1 MTAGT
6 VETAHEVVDALSNG
20 TSISPLD
27 PLKRIDAGL
36 AVLKAEAKPFDV
48 ATTEGNRAARAFRL
62 KCVSLRTSVDDAYEF
77 VNRPLLIYQRDAR
90 ALRDKI
96 KSGVLELEQPV
107 DQAIKA
113 DEAKKEAER
122 QAKLDAERA
131 RVDRLGERID
141 EIKGVAARAVG
152 KPAAEVLAKIQLLT
166 GMAIGPSF
174 QEFQQAAE
182 RARDVALATLRELHT
197 AVVAQEAEAAR
208 LAAERADLD
217 RRQAEQAEQAEAAR
231 IDSLRVAK
239 HRAGIAVLQSFVA
252 AAHGKTAEQI
262 RSDIGILQGL
272 SFGDE
277 WDEFAAEA
285 AQARGT
291 AVKALAELHTIA
303 RERESEAVRIEA
315 QRLEQARVAAEQA
328 ERQRQLDEQDAAIKR
343 RADELYARL
352 QDAQSSKAHEDA
364 FARAVT
370 IGQGVIRSIAT
381 DEELLGAEPFGQTI
395 ARGTANDDEWR
406 GIVTVSS
413 EVRFIE
419 SPALTDPEI
428 VQLAKEVA
436 PTLKVGDMNQ
446 RLGFLLTRD
455 FVETKLGFPAI
466 TTRGRHWGLWN
477 ERDWPLICKTLADH
491 VLAAGNTAPLKKEAP

>member
-208 LAAERADLD
+208 IVQERAELE
-217 RRQAEQAEQAEAAR
+217 RRQAEQAEAER
-231 IDSLRVAK
+231 IERERVEHERIEALRVAK
-239 HRAGIAVLQSFVA
+239 HRAGIAAIKSYVA
-252 AAHGKTAEQI
+252 QAQGKTSDQI
-262 RSDIGILQGL
+262 GRVLPLLESIDCGPGVFEEFSD
-272 SFGDE
+272 
-277 WDEFAAEA
+277 EA
-285 AQARGT
+285 C
-291 AVKALAELHTIA
+291 KALGEVTFAMRDLHAATMA
-303 RERESEAVRIEA
+303 RESEAARIEA
-315 QRLEQARVAAEQA
+315 QRVEQERVAAEQV
-328 ERQRQLDEQDAAIKR
+328 ERQRQLDEQAEAIKR
-343 RADELYARL
+343 QADELA
-352 QDAQSSKAHEDA
+352 A
-364 FARAVT
+364 ARAET
-370 IGQGVIRSIAT
+370 ERAAAAAAQQGEITAAQIA
-381 DEELLGAEPFGQTI
+381 AEPFVQTI
-395 ARGTANDDEWR
+395 ARGTANDDELR
-406 GIVTVSS
+406 GIVTVGS
-413 EVRFIE
+413 EVRWIE
-419 SPALTDPEI
+419 SPQPAAFIPTD
-428 VQLAKEVA
+428 VK
-436 PTLKVGDMNQ
+436 PTLTLGHMSQ
-446 RLGFLLTRD
+446 RLGFSVSRV
-455 FVETKLGFPAI
+455 FIETTLGFAP
-466 TTRGRHWGLWN
+466 TVSDKFHRGLWH
-477 ERDWPLICKTLADH
+477 EKRWPMICEALAKH
-491 VLAAGNTAPLKKEAP
+491 ALAVGRVPLKKEAP